1 MSEEKRASL
10 AVPVLIG
17 LLALAGFQG
26 FQTVELLSARS
37 SLNAALVEQQGPIA
51 TGQSVRRQINL
62 LAAQTA
68 ELAQKGD
75 ADAKAIADQFAKQG
89 FTLVPRKNPAQ

>member
-1 MSEEKRASL
+1 MSEGKHASL
-10 AVPVLIG
+10 AVPVVIG

-26 FQTVELLSARS
+26 FQTVELWSAR
-37 SLNAALVEQQGPIA
+37 NALTTALQEQQGPIA
-51 TGQSVRRQINL
+51 TGQNVRRQINQ

-75 ADAKAIADQFAKQG
+75 ADAKAIADEFAKRG
-89 FTLVPRKNPAQ
+89 LVFVPRKTPAQ

>member
-1 MSEEKRASL
+1 MSEGKRASL

-37 SLNAALVEQQGPIA
+37 ALNTALQEQQGPIA
-51 TGQSVRRQINL
+51 TGQSVRRQINQ

-75 ADAKAIADQFAKQG
+75 ADAKAIADEFAKRG
-89 FTLVPRKNPAQ
+89 LVFVPRKNPGQ